1 MPLVIN
7 QGKQDTTQD
16 NKFNPIKAKG
26 VLAQI
31 TEIKLADSNK
41 MPDTLEITFR
51 IIAGEHKN
59 RFFWDRVTY
68 AADSNFSWKYRSL
81 RKAAGVPYSK
91 DEPKNIDIE
100 KLLLNKAV
108 TVDLGIRKG
117 KNRDGIEQEYQN
129 VIYKVVKGVVETN
142 EKVDADEVDATDLD
156 IEDFVE
162 EDTVDEKPKAKAKAK
177 PKAKPKA
184 EPKPEPEASVEEEE
198 EETSD
203 IGVEAIDVSDDD
215 DWAD

>member
-1 MPLVIN
+1 MALIIN

-16 NKFNPIKAKG
+16 NKFDPITAKG

-31 TEIKLADSNK
+31 TEIKLADSKK
-41 MPDTLEITFR
+41 MPDTLEVTFR

-59 RFFWDRVTY
+59 RFFWDRITY
-68 AADSNFSWKYRSL
+68 AADSDFSWKYRSL

-91 DEPKNIDIE
+91 DEPNNIDIE
-100 KLLLNKAV
+100 SLLLNKAV

-117 KNRDGIEQEYQN
+117 KNRDGVEQEYQN
-129 VIYKVVKGVVETN
+129 VIYKVIKDVVATN
-142 EKVDADEVDATDLD
+142 DNEDATDLNID
-156 IEDFVE
+156 DFIE
-162 EDTVDEKPKAKAKAK
+162 EDTVEEKPKPKAKA
-177 PKAKPKA
+177 KAKPKA
-184 EPKPEPEASVEEEE
+184 EPKPEPEASVEDEE
-198 EETSD
+198 EETLD

>member
-1 MPLVIN
+1 MALIIN

-26 VLAQI
+26 VIAQI
-31 TEIKLADSNK
+31 TEIKLADSKK
-41 MPDTLEITFR
+41 MPDTLEVTFR

-59 RFFWDRVTY
+59 RFFWDRITY
-68 AADSNFSWKYRSL
+68 AADSDFSWKYRSL

-91 DEPKNIDIE
+91 DEPTNIDIE
-100 KLLLNKAV
+100 SLLLNKAV

-117 KNRDGIEQEYQN
+117 KNRDGVEQEYQN
-129 VIYKVVKGVVETN
+129 VIYKVIKDVVDTN
-142 EKVDADEVDATDLD
+142 DKEDATDLD
-156 IEDFVE
+156 LDDFIE
-162 EDTVDEKPKAKAKAK
+162 EDTVEEKPKPKAKA
-177 PKAKPKA
+177 KAKPKA
-184 EPKPEPEASVEEEE
+184 EPKPEPETSVEDE
-198 EETSD
+198 EETLD